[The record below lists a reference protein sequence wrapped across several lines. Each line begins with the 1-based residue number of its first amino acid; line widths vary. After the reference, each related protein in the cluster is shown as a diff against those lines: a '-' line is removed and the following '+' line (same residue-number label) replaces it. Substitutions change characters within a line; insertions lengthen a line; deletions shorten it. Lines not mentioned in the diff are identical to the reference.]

1 MFPLVP
7 NLISEELNLIV
18 ALLIGI
24 AFGFILEQAGF
35 SSSRKLA
42 GVFYGYDFTV
52 LRVFFTAGVTAMSG
66 VIILG
71 YLGWLD
77 IDFIYINPT
86 FLQAAILG
94 GVIMGFGFIIGGFCP
109 GTSICGMAIG
119 KIDAMAFVGG
129 GLIGV
134 FLYGELYPW
143 FEGIS
148 NADALGNIRIFT
160 TIGISQGLFALALI
174 AMAVGAFVMTTIIER
189 KANPDGPARSFHASH
204 HRLAGTGLLALGAVL
219 VFLPDYKDRISAAVS
234 EEEYLRTHPVK
245 EMTPDELAFRVI
257 DRDPRLSII
266 DVRPDTEFTAMAL
279 PGAVT
284 IEPRQIFQKEFSEV
298 LGQRHKKK
306 VFVGSSEIEARKAA
320 LIARQLG
327 YENISVLCGG
337 MDNFIK
343 TVMLNS
349 PDAKKYTCD
358 FQVHFAGY
366 SAEHT
371 VADDPRQDRDTD
383 RFRSKAGV
391 ALTTMIKEAKSD
403 AVKPVKLV
411 KKVAGGC

>member
-35 SSSRKLA
+35 SSSKKLA

-109 GTSICGMAIG
+109 GTSVCGMAIG
-119 KIDAMAFVGG
+119 KIDAMFFVAG

-134 FLYGELYPW
+134 FIYGELYPW
-143 FEGIS
+143 FEGIT
-148 NADALGNIRIFT
+148 NASALGNIRIFNS
-160 TIGISQGLFALALI
+160 IGISQGLFALVMI
-174 AMAVGAFVMTTIIER
+174 AVAVGAFVMTTIIE
-189 KANPDGPARSFHASH
+189 KKVNSEGPAQSFQPSH
-204 HRLAGTGLLALGAVL
+204 HRMAGAGLLALGVVL
-219 VFLPDYKDRISAAVS
+219 VFLPDYKERLYAEVS
-234 EEEYLRTHPVK
+234 NEEYLRTHPVK

-266 DVRPDTEFTAMAL
+266 DVRPDSQFAAMAL
-279 PGAVT
+279 PGSVN
-284 IEPRQIFQKEFSEV
+284 IEAKQIFQKEYSDV

-306 VFVGSSEIEARKAA
+306 VFIGSNEIEARKAA
-320 LIARQLG
+320 LIAVQLG
-327 YENISVLCGG
+327 YENVAVLCGG
-337 MDNFIK
+337 MDNFVR
-343 TVMLNS
+343 TVILKS
-349 PDAKKYTCD
+349 PDAKKHTCD
-358 FQVHFAGY
+358 FQVLFA
-366 SAEHT
+366 SNSTAQIVKE
-371 VADDPRQDRDTD
+371 DPLQEKDTE
-383 RFRSKAGV
+383 RFRSKASV
-391 ALTTMIKEAKSD
+391 TLTSMIKEAKSS